1 MVRHEVVPT
10 TCTTIREFLHS
21 TMLSFLSQ
29 VDPDHL
35 LNYFT
40 IL

>member
-1 MVRHEVVPT
+1 MVGHEAMPI
-10 TCTTIREFLHS
+10 TCNTFREFLHS
-21 TMLSFLSQ
+21 TMLFFLSQ
-29 VDPDHL
+29 VDPDHI